1 MGAVAVQSGYLTD
14 EQLGEA
20 LKQQKERNRNHD
32 FTPLGE
38 IFVEMELMTAQAL
51 DDLLKKQ
58 SAAWKGQRVVGK
70 YRLLDKAGEGSM
82 GSVWKAV
89 HEELGNVVAI
99 KLLPRGVV
107 GDRSLVERFR
117 REARLLATINH
128 TNIVQAFDAGE
139 DDGQP
144 FFVMPFLDGASVGDI
159 LRKRRRLGYRTT
171 LSIVLQIVR
180 GLEYAHQ
187 RGIVH
192 RDLKPDNLFLTNDG
206 TLKIL
211 DLGLTKLMEGTH
223 ESPETATTRIGMVV
237 GTPFYMSP
245 EQILGD
251 PNLDGRSDIYALGS
265 TMFQMITGEVP
276 FPGEK
281 ISLVLK
287 QKVDED
293 APDPRKLV
301 ADIPDAL
308 RDLLMRMLSPER
320 SGRPQNCVK
329 LEEEIVDL
337 LEERPISGTLL
348 APDQIVLGRTERAA
362 KTSAELKIPVEP
374 PGEPEPAD
382 GEKPFGGAASTTAIA
397 PLDVPSSERAKQM
410 ATGREESKKVAGAAA
425 DSAQATPLPA
435 VSSLAPSSSP
445 TTAPSPT
452 GPAQAQGS
460 RGFSGTQVLVL
471 IVLTVLA
478 TLAAVKLLEY
488 KNPAPNPAPN
498 QAPSTKEK

>member
-1 MGAVAVQSGYLTD
+1 MAVQSGYLTD

-38 IFVEMELMTAQAL
+38 IFVEMGFMTAQAL

-58 SAAWKGQRVVGK
+58 SMAWKGQRVVGK

-171 LSIVLQIVR
+171 LSIALQIVR

-192 RDLKPDNLFLTNDG
+192 RDLKPDNLFITNDG

-223 ESPETATTRIGMVV
+223 ESPEIATTRIGMVV

-287 QKVDED
+287 QKVEDD

-301 ADIPDAL
+301 GDIPDPL
-308 RDLLMRMLSPER
+308 RGLVMRMLSPER

-362 KTSAELKIPVEP
+362 KTSVELKIPIEP

-397 PLDVPSSERAKQM
+397 PLDVPKSDRAKQL
-410 ATGREESKKVAGAAA
+410 TTRRQESAKTAAAPA

-435 VSSLAPSSSP
+435 ASSLAPANVPSA
-445 TTAPSPT
+445 APVER
-452 GPAQAQGS
+452 GS
-460 RGFSGTQVLVL
+460 RGFSGVQVLVL

-478 TLAAVKLLEY
+478 TLAAVKLLENR
-488 KNPAPNPAPN
+488 NPAPNPAPIIPN
-498 QAPSTKEK
+498 K